1 MTPEEELVFWKH
13 VRTRRMTGEHQRE
26 GQALM
31 NALAACAPILAEM
44 IVGTSVDPFHDDT
57 RIPAFL
63 TALGL

>member
-1 MTPEEELVFWKH
+1 MTPDEELVFWEC
-13 VRTRRMTGEHQRE
+13 VRINRRRGQRE
-26 GQALM
+26 GQALF
-31 NALAACAPILAEM
+31 NALCSSARILADM